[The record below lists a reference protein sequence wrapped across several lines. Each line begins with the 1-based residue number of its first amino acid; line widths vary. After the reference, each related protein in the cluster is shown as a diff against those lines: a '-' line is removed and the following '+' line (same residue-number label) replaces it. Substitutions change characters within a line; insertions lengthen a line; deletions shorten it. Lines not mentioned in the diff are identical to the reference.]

1 MEYQSKGKRM
11 TSEELFEK
19 LQTSA
24 VSIAYVDKLGR
35 KQVSLSTLN
44 PESFGPS
51 KTGERSRDNQFNP
64 SRYQPEKSFC
74 VFELNV
80 GWRHIQWKSITH
92 IDGTRVSGIRYVDS
106 N

>member
-1 MEYQSKGKRM
+1 M

-19 LQTSA
+19 LEAGA
-24 VSIAYVDKLGR
+24 VSIAYVDRLGN
-35 KQVSLSTLN
+35 KNIVLSTLN
-44 PESFGPS
+44 PDSFGPS
-51 KTGERSRDNQFNP
+51 TTGERSRDNEFNP

-92 IDGTRVSGIRYVDS
+92 IDGIRVSGVKYIK
-106 N
+106 